1 MKTFSYLVEHLRIQ
15 GQEHKGPPWRYD
27 IQYKWQTLAH
37 EEDVE
42 INQIETYPRV
52 DETNVTD
59 MELYLISRGNQG
71 WELVQIRETS
81 KEVHTFIFKRDF
93 QGYIGVMQPHW
104 DKEAYE
110 EARMEA
116 ETFEMPPMFP
126 HDDD

>member
-1 MKTFSYLVEHLRIQ
+1 MKTFSYLVDHLRIQ
-15 GQEHKGPPWRYD
+15 GKKHKGPPWRYD

-42 INQIETYPRV
+42 MNQTENLPKV

-59 MELYLISRGNQG
+59 MELYLMSRGNQG
-71 WELVQIRETS
+71 WELVQMRETS
-81 KEVHTFIFKRDF
+81 EEVHTFIFKRDF
-93 QGYIGVMQPHW
+93 QGFIDVMTPHW

-116 ETFEMPPMFP
+116 EAFEMPPMFP
-126 HDDD
+126 HGDD